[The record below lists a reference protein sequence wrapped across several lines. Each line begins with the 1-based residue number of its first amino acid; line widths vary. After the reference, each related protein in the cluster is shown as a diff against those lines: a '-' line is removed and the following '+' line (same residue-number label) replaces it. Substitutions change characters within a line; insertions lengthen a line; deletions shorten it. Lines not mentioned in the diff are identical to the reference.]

1 MSKLKITKSMVY
13 IDGVPTHMIQ
23 GMAELC
29 EVNVHHKFH
38 DAPEVTFK
46 FVLDEVEVDSVDIS
60 YEKH

>member
-23 GMAELC
+23 GMAGLC

-38 DAPEVTFK
+38 ERPEVTFNL
-46 FVLDEVEVDSVDIS
+46 FLMRLRLMVWR
-60 YEKH
+60 